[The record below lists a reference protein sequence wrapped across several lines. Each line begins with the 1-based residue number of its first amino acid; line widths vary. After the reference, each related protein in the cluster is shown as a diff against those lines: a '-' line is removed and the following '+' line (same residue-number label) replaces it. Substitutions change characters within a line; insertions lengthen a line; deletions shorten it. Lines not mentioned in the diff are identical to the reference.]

1 MHNGGVSF
9 DARPYLKEIA
19 RGRNAARD
27 LTRDQAR
34 ALFDAMLAGQV
45 DDVALGAIL
54 VAWRVKGESLDELR
68 GMLDALTAHVRPMRM
83 PARRAMP
90 VLVPTYNGARKMPN
104 VVPLLALLLA
114 REGVPVLLH
123 GAHQEAQRVGT
134 FEVLDHLG
142 YAAATTVE
150 EAEAMLEER
159 LLAPLPIELLSAD
172 LARVLNLRARTGVR
186 NCAHTLAKLLLPQG
200 TSPQAACRLVA
211 VTHPDFQ
218 KLMRDLLAAEHGNA
232 FLMRG
237 LEGEPVVRLHSPQ
250 PIEQVAMDGGL
261 VTHLM
266 GDGEPELL
274 LPTRDARA
282 TAEWTREVLAGRVAT
297 PVALARQ
304 ASLIA
309 AHCRSAG
316 AASRPALRLVK

>member
-1 MHNGGVSF
+1 MF

-34 ALFDAMLAGQV
+34 ALFDAMLAGEV
-45 DDVALGAIL
+45 DEVALGAIL
-54 VAWRVKGESLDELR
+54 VAWRVKGESPDELR
-68 GMLDALTAHVRPMRM
+68 GMLDALGPHVRPMRL
-83 PARRAMP
+83 PPRRAMP
-90 VLVPTYNGARKMPN
+90 VSIPTYNGARKMPN
-104 VVPLLALLLA
+104 VVPLLVLLLA

-123 GAHQEAQRVGT
+123 GAHQEPQRVGA
-134 FEVLDHLG
+134 FEVLAHLG
-142 YAAATTVE
+142 YDRATTLE
-150 EAEAMLEER
+150 EAEVMLEDR
-159 LLAPLPIELLSAD
+159 LVAPVPLALLCAD
-172 LARVLNLRARTGVR
+172 LSRVLELRLRTGVR

-200 TSPQAACRLVA
+200 TSPQSLCRLVA

-218 KLMRDLLAAEHGNA
+218 KLMRDLLAAENGNA

-250 PIEQVAMDGGL
+250 PIEQVGPDGAI

-274 LPTRDARA
+274 LPARDARA
-282 TAEWTREVLAGRVAT
+282 TADWTREVLEGRVAA
-297 PVALARQ
+297 PAALARQ
-304 ASLIA
+304 VALIA
-309 AHCRSAG
+309 AHCKAAG
-316 AASRPALRLVK
+316 AATRPALRLVK

>member
-1 MHNGGVSF
+1 MSF

-19 RGRNAARD
+19 RGRHAARD
-27 LTRDQAR
+27 LTREQAR
-34 ALFDAMLAGQV
+34 EVFDAMLAAEV
-45 DDVALGAIL
+45 DEVALGAIL

-68 GMLDALTAHVRPMRM
+68 GMLDAVAAHVRPMRL

-104 VVPLLALLLA
+104 VVPLLVLLLA

-123 GAHQEAQRVGT
+123 GAHQEPQRVGT
-134 FEVLDHLG
+134 FEVLAELG
-142 YAAATTVE
+142 YRPATTVE
-150 EAEAMLEER
+150 EAEVMLEDQ
-159 LLAPLPIELLSAD
+159 LVAPLPIELLSAD
-172 LARVLNLRARTGVR
+172 LARILALRARTGVR
-186 NCAHTLAKLLLPQG
+186 NCAHTVAKLLLPQG

-218 KLMRDLLAAEHGNA
+218 KLMRDLLVAENGNA

-237 LEGEPVVRLHSPQ
+237 LEGEATVRLHSPQ
-250 PIEQVAMDGGL
+250 PIEQVALDGGI

-274 LPTRDARA
+274 LPERDATA
-282 TAEWTREVLAGRVAT
+282 TAQWTREVLEGRLAVPA
-297 PVALARQ
+297 ALARQ
-304 ASLIA
+304 AALIA
-309 AHCRSAG
+309 GHCRNAL
-316 AASRPALRLVK
+316 ARPALRLVK

>member
-1 MHNGGVSF
+1 MAF

-27 LTRDQAR
+27 LTREQAR
-34 ALFDAMLAGQV
+34 ALFDAMLAGEV
-45 DDVALGAIL
+45 DEVALGAIL
-54 VAWRVKGESLDELR
+54 VAWRVKGESPDELH
-68 GMLDALTAHVRPMRM
+68 GMLEALAAHVRPMRL
-83 PARRAMP
+83 PSRRVMP
-90 VLVPTYNGARKMPN
+90 VLIPTYNGARKMPN

-114 REGVPVLLH
+114 KEGVPVLLH

-134 FEVLDHLG
+134 FEVLAELG
-142 YAAATTVE
+142 HGPATTVE
-150 EAEAMLEER
+150 EAEVMLEDR
-159 LLAPLPIELLSAD
+159 LVAPLPIALLSAD
-172 LARVLNLRARTGVR
+172 LARVLELRQRTGVR

-200 TSPQAACRLVA
+200 TSPNAACRLVA

-218 KLMRDLLAAEHGNA
+218 KLMRDLLVAQNGNA

-250 PIEQVAMDGGL
+250 PIEQVALDGGII
-261 VTHLM
+261 THLM

-274 LPTRDARA
+274 LPARDARA

-309 AHCRSAG
+309 THCRSAG
-316 AASRPALRLVK
+316 AAARPTLRLVK